1 MMSVIHRLAGKLFHR
16 AGHCAG
22 DADGGEDGH
31 ERPREEL
38 EACRWC
44 EFSPWSRAGGLGKP
58 AASQPADTGRGP
70 SFEKGFYLR
79 VIVMAVS
86 ASALLF

>member
-16 AGHCAG
+16 AGPCAG

-44 EFSPWSRAGGLGKP
+44 EFSLWSRGGSGIGFV
-58 AASQPADTGRGP
+58 AHAVAYQHSQQIQGEGQT
-70 SFEKGFYLR
+70 
-79 VIVMAVS
+79 V
-86 ASALLF
+86 